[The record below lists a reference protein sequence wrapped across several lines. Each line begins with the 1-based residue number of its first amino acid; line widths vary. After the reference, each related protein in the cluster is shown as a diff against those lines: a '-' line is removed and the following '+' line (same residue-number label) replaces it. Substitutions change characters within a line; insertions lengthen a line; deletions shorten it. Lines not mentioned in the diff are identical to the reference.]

1 MRMTRMIIM
10 AGFFMFLAGFISMF
24 FSMSEATGN
33 LTLLGILIAITG
45 GIMRLVKDASW
56 LE

>member
-1 MRMTRMIIM
+1 MTRMIIM